1 MKWEWSVDELETRA
15 SLLVSA
21 LWRTFFLVV
30 TVLAN
35 WNVLLHAVE
44 EGDLLH
50 RILPRVAVGFALT
63 FWGVSTVVFW
73 WRFAVYGT
81 GRQRQAGDQRES
93 GAALGRRSIAA

>member
-1 MKWEWSVDELETRA
+1 MKWEWSVDEMETRA

-35 WNVLLHAVE
+35 WNVLLHAAE

-50 RILPRVAVGFALT
+50 RLLPRLAVGFALT
-63 FWGVSTVVFW
+63 FWGVSTVAFW
-73 WRFAVYGT
+73 WRFAVYGL
-81 GRQRQAGDQRES
+81 GRQKRADDAGERD
-93 GAALGRRSIAA
+93 ATLGRRSIAA